1 MTNGIAYCLRIC
13 SMKTWL
19 SCHDIC
25 RECPALIRWPFFP
38 WLSCPRRGRV
48 VSLHPYPVIL
58 WSLLSCYT
66 ISLFPGGAEWWV
78 YTPILLLSDHCCLVR
93 LSLYS
98 QEGQGGDW
106 WVYIP
111 ILLFSDHCCLVRL
124 SLYFQV
130 GQSGESAPLPCYSLI
145 IAVLL
150 DYLFIPRC
158 GWVVSLYP
166 YRVILCSLLSCY
178 TISLFPGGA
187 GWWVCTPILLFSDH
201 CCHVTLSHYLQVGQG
216 GVPTPLPCHSLLSLR
231 HWAGRPGLSALQ
243 VKQRRTKA

>member
-19 SCHDIC
+19 SCRDIC
-25 RECPALIRWPFFP
+25 HGCPALIRWPVFP

-98 QEGQGGDW
+98 QEGQGGE
-106 WVYIP
+106 
-111 ILLFSDHCCLVRL
+111 STSL
-124 SLYFQV
+124 S
-130 GQSGESAPLPCYSLI
+130 CYSLI
-145 IAVLL
+145 IAVMLH
-150 DYLFIPRC
+150 YLIISRW
-158 GWVVSLYP
+158 GRVVSLHPYP
-166 YRVILCSLLSCY
+166 VILCCLCATGL
-178 TISLFPGGA
+178 A
-187 GWWVCTPILLFSDH
+187 GLGF
-201 CCHVTLSHYLQVGQG
+201 
-216 GVPTPLPCHSLLSLR
+216 LR
-231 HWAGRPGLSALQ
+231 FR
-243 VKQRRTKA
+243 